1 MSGTLSMTPSTSI
14 SALLG
19 NLHQQQEQVPADQRG
34 LARELENLRTQLEAN
49 PALESDHAY
58 LTQVAW
64 LVQDWSK
71 FSGTNQTPALSP
83 VLQAGL
89 QQMSNHYPGLE
100 NNDLRQLLAHTPD
113 MHDQRLVSD
122 IRSTAME
129 VASMSPET
137 QAATLVGMA
146 TANLVNRVMEAGTQ
160 LEVEAPPPS
169 QNSPDPSTQGN
180 RAQQEQAH
188 SEDNPEQANKTL
200 SEQEDQSVREEDA
213 NKARKTEQ
221 QKPVIDSNSTSQE
234 RGDEQKGQE
243 HSKPQPAKKQNSEQQ
258 AQPVQ
263 QGSAPA
269 PGGPVSPSQGSL
281 MSQTASRFA
290 NWTGGMQAK
299 ADARR
304 IDKLVR
310 DIDANISQT
319 RTYHQGLKEKAAP
332 FFEKLEKT
340 ARQEKTTVQAI
351 LMETGPGG
359 KHEDLG
365 QEFYK
370 ERNNNPE
377 VRKVYENL
385 TGSLSDMAK
394 NILSLRS
401 EAGQRNASEDP
412 AVKMAEQRAGALGL
426 EVEDVPGLEPGK
438 NLVQSIGEVVEKLVQ
453 KAKVFLGIDNDINPP
468 NRD

>member
-1 MSGTLSMTPSTSI
+1 MSGTLSMTSSTSI
-14 SALLG
+14 SALLD
-19 NLHQQQEQVPADQRG
+19 NLNQQQEQVPADQRG
-34 LARELENLRTQLEAN
+34 LAKELENLRTQLEAN

-100 NNDLRQLLAHTPD
+100 NNDLHQLLAHTPD

-169 QNSPDPSTQGN
+169 QNSPEPSTQGP
-180 RAQQEQAH
+180 RTQQEQVH
-188 SEDNPEQANKTL
+188 SEDNPGQGNKTL
-200 SEQEDQSVREEDA
+200 SEQEDHNLRDKDA
-213 NKARKTEQ
+213 NKAREAEEEE
-221 QKPVIDSNSTSQE
+221 PVIDTHPTPPQ

-243 HSKPQPAKKQNSEQQ
+243 HSRPQAANKQSSEQQ

-269 PGGPVSPSQGSL
+269 PSGPVSPSQGSL
-281 MSQTASRFA
+281 MSQTAGRFA
-290 NWTGGMQAK
+290 SWTGGMQAK

-310 DIDANISQT
+310 DIDANITQT
-319 RTYHQGLKEKAAP
+319 RAYHQGLKEKAAP
-332 FFEKLEKT
+332 FFEKLENT
-340 ARQEKTTVQAI
+340 ARQENTTVQAI

-359 KHEDLG
+359 KHEALG

-401 EAGQRNASEDP
+401 EASQRNASEDP
-412 AVKMAEQRAGALGL
+412 AVKMAEQRAGAVGL
-426 EVEDVPGLEPGK
+426 EVESVPGLEPGK
-438 NLVQSIGEVVEKLVQ
+438 TLIQSIGDVVEKLVQ
-453 KAKVFLGIDNDINPP
+453 KTKVFLGLDNDRNPP
-468 NRD
+468 SRD